1 MASPVDTT
9 VKHFYSSM
17 PGAPVLNGQAG
28 SMIGLLDACL
38 VTGWGLKSATALT
51 VAGGV
56 ATLAFSGST
65 AAVKDAVILVEGVTG
80 ALTALNGEQKITAV
94 GSGTVSFATAAADGT
109 AAGTITFKMAPAG
122 REKVFSGT
130 NKAVYRSPDV
140 QSTKMLLRIDDTYT
154 DHCLLCGYESMSD
167 VDTGAGQFPLPGQM
181 VVGYMNKSARA
192 NATAVKW
199 RLVADAR
206 GAYVSVVGYSAEQAA
221 CESGRTVYLGDFK
234 PFRTG
239 GDPYAFVVGCGSN
252 ATYGDA
258 AGTCDNASMDGSYAP
273 RPYHGLG
280 SAVKLEIRPEVGS
293 ANGGS
298 GRDASY
304 GVFPGAIDGGLRLS
318 RRMLQ
323 EGANMPPRGVL
334 PGMYSVPQSEVGNS
348 IAPLTVLPGTG
359 PLVGRRILAIG
370 CGASSY
376 IYPSANLGIS
386 FIDITGPWDR

>member
-122 REKVFSGT
+122 WEKVFSGT
-130 NKAVYRSPDV
+130 NKAVYRSLHP
-140 QSTKMLLRIDDTYT
+140 QSTKMLVRFDDTYT

-167 VDTGAGQFPLPGQM
+167 VDTGAGQFPLPAQM
-181 VVGYMNKSARA
+181 AVGYMNKSVSA
-192 NATAVKW
+192 NATGVKW

-206 GAYVSVVGYSAEQAA
+206 GAYVSVVGYSSSVAG
-221 CESGRTVYLGDFK
+221 CESGRTVFLGDFK

-239 GDPYAFVVGCGSN
+239 GDPYAFVVGCGSST
-252 ATYGDA
+252 AYSDLV
-258 AGTCDNASMDGSYAP
+258 GTCDNGSTEGSYAP
-273 RPYHGLG
+273 RSYHGMG
-280 SAVKLEIRPEVGS
+280 GAVKIEFRSEIGNYS
-293 ANGGS
+293 GAS

-304 GVFPGAIDGGLRLS
+304 GVFPSAIDGGLRLS
-318 RRMLQ
+318 RCTLQ
-323 EGANMPPRGVL
+323 EGPNMPLRGVL

-359 PLVGRRILAIG
+359 PLAGRRILAIG

-376 IYPSANLGIS
+376 NYPSVQLGIS
-386 FIDITGPWDR
+386 FIDIVGPWDR